1 MKKTI
6 LTLIVLCF
14 SLSCSSLEW
23 NETNKKGF
31 MDACNADGGLKDYCE
46 CYLDQLI
53 KDDINVLEAA
63 NLSNEKVDELTDRCI
78 SYVY

>member
-1 MKKTI
+1 
-6 LTLIVLCF
+6 
-14 SLSCSSLEW
+14 
-23 NETNKKGF
+23 
-31 MDACNADGGLKDYCE
+31 MDACNADGDLNDYCE

-63 NLSNEKVDELTDRCI
+63 NLSDEKVDELTDRCI